1 MNYRV
6 GGFHTNSPIISI
18 GQQVPEYGITV
29 GLGFPIRHRSTSG
42 PLVTSMINIAAEFG
56 QRGNSRAGQL
66 TEEYVNLKLGFAI
79 NDMWFFKR
87 KYN

>member
-1 MNYRV
+1 
-6 GGFHTNSPIISI
+6 
-18 GQQVPEYGITV
+18 
-29 GLGFPIRHRSTSG
+29 
-42 PLVTSMINIAAEFG
+42 MINIAAEFG